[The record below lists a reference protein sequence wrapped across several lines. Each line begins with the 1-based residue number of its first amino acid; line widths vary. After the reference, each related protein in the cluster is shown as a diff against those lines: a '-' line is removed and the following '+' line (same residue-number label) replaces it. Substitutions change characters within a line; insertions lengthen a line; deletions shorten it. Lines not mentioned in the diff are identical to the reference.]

1 MAKKSRRRYR
11 KKTKTRKRKNVI
23 RGGISLTPLKTA
35 ILAYLFKH
43 AQNDGFIK
51 PTTGTVTADEQ
62 YRVLNGLDNREK
74 GDLNIGIQNNPPDSN
89 KYPVLKDHNFK
100 DFDFDGVFLGE
111 QNEKTIDMQEEAQRR
126 EKEYG
131 L

>member
-1 MAKKSRRRYR
+1 M
-11 KKTKTRKRKNVI
+11 KRNNVI
-23 RGGISLTPLKTA
+23 RGVISLTPLKTA

-74 GDLNIGIQNNPPDSN
+74 GDLNIGIQNNPPDFN
-89 KYPVLKDHNFK
+89 KYPVLKDYNFK
-100 DFDFDGVFLGE
+100 DFDFDGVFPGE